1 MVYFFIIFT
10 TLVVFIIWYLFILY
24 VMLYLE
30 GITLVNHYKHNIIS
44 NNTQSDWGLSIKP
57 IINTTKVVKII
68 KKYTIH
74 VHYPFSKYILH
85 QPYTLTINQN
95 TIHLPL
101 EHKNKEPC
109 TPQHWPIYIYI
120 HSLMRTKFSTI
131 NDDDQSHHHSEINKN
146 CKNFIYTFK
155 ILNNSLFSHTNS
167 NTHLLQKTLTQFKNT
182 IHLPLGVKKQKNLH
196 SITLTIHTHTHLLQN
211 IHWWEQSSQLFVM
224 MTKVIITQE

>member
-1 MVYFFIIFT
+1 M
-10 TLVVFIIWYLFILY
+10 
-24 VMLYLE
+24 
-30 GITLVNHYKHNIIS
+30 
-44 NNTQSDWGLSIKP
+44 SIKP

-74 VHYPFSKYILH
+74 VHYPFSKTYSINHTHSPSIRTPSIFHLSLKTKNPALH
-85 QPYTLTINQN
+85 N
-95 TIHLPL
+95 TD
-101 EHKNKEPC
+101 
-109 TPQHWPIYIYI
+109 QYIYI

-211 IHWWEQSSQLFVM
+211 IHW
-224 MTKVIITQE
+224 